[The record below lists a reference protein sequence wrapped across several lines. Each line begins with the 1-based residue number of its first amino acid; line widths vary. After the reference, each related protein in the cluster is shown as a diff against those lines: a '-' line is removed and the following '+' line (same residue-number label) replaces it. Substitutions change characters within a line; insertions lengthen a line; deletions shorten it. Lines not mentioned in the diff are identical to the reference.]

1 MALIGEALISA
12 SVQVLCDRITSP
24 EFVDLFRHKKLDEP
38 LLMKLK
44 TTLLTLYAVLDDAEE
59 KQIKKPAVKD
69 WLDELKHAIFDAE
82 DLLDEIDTEALR
94 CKFEGEDQ
102 TGKFTNKVRN
112 LLFSSRNHFYQS
124 MNDKIQELLARLEN
138 FVQLK
143 SALGLGEVAGRKFS
157 QRTQTTSL
165 VLEPYVYGRDEV
177 KEKLSKVLLSDEAGK
192 DAVSFLTIVGMG
204 GVGKTTLARMLYN
217 DDKVKGHFTLKA
229 WACVSDYDD
238 YIKITKT
245 LLEAVTSKP
254 CNTANLNLLQEDLRE
269 QLWGRKFLYV
279 LDDLWNENNEDLNYL
294 RALFITLGTRG
305 SKVIVTTRN
314 KNAASVM
321 QNVHIQYLEP
331 LSQEDCWLL
340 LAKHAFGN
348 EKCSAHSNLEDIGK
362 QIALK
367 CKGLPLAAQ
376 TLGGLLRCNIDFEYW
391 NRILN
396 DRFWDQP
403 YDTTNILPALG
414 LSYHYL
420 PTQLKRCFAYCSIFP
435 KDYEFEKEDI
445 VQFWIAEGII
455 PKAENGKRM
464 EALARIYFDELLS
477 RSLFQKSSKFSFI
490 MHDLINDL
498 AMFMSQGFCLRLEDG
513 VSREVKRTRHL
524 SYARGSFDAAPR
536 FESLYEAKCLR
547 TFLPTFL
554 NPYRSYE
561 RFFVSKKVLQDLLPS
576 LRCLRVL
583 SLSRYQNVTV
593 LPDSIANLIHLRYLD
608 LSHTAIEMLPGV
620 LCNLYNLQT
629 LLLSNCSSLLELPAD
644 IRKLINL
651 QKLTLGG
658 CSSLNKLP
666 AGMKELT
673 NLHHLDVSG
682 TKIEEMPVQMGRLK
696 SLRTLTAFVVG
707 KSTGSGIRELREFPQ
722 LRGKLSIL
730 KLQNVVDA
738 RDALHANMK
747 HKKDLKELELSW
759 GAEDADDSQK
769 EKDVLDKLQPCVNLE
784 KLTIRFYGGTNFPN
798 WLGDSSFSNI
808 QVMHLS
814 DCSYCW
820 SLPPVGRLPA
830 LKEICI
836 ERMKSLRK
844 IGIEFYG
851 RDGAYLTQPFRSL
864 EKLEFREMPEW
875 EEWVPSGSASG
886 GEYGPDFP
894 HLQELILY
902 KCPKLRGSLP
912 CELPCLKKLTVYG
925 GEVLHD
931 GSATT
936 TTTNSLNYKSLE
948 ELDISGGCQTLLSLL
963 ETKLLSRLK
972 IENVVDIQCL
982 PKCNRLQGL
991 RLQRCPTLS
1000 SFPKDGLPTRL
1011 TSLIIEGCGK
1021 LEFLP
1026 HEMLAKLTSLDSL
1039 WIRQSCD
1046 SMRSFPLGSLP
1057 KLTLL
1062 QICDCENLES
1072 LSLIEEEGAGEL
1084 PTPNLSHFYVG
1095 WCENLKS
1102 LPERLHTLTALR
1114 SLTIWNLPNLESFAE
1129 DGGLPPNLRQF
1140 DFINCERLRAS
1151 SVGEYWGL
1159 QALVSL
1165 EQFNIRVS
1173 DHVLE
1178 MLLKE
1183 QLLPTTLHTLGISD
1197 LSTLKSLD
1205 GKGLG
1210 HLTSLQELHIMRCPS
1225 LQCLPE
1231 EGLPPSLSYL
1241 CIRGC
1246 PALEESSLFAGRH
1259 TFSWPLRSFSKFARH
1274 QMYTIFRSLLLSQ
1287 SVDARMKSLPKHIGT
1302 LTAVDILG
1310 YMIFK
1315 ILCHLPPNL
1324 QYFHILNCDRLSP
1337 SVGDYWDLQGLVY
1350 NSCQERNLNASL
1362 RCKGD
1367 IFVGVTISNSCH
1379 LFLICASTVVLPCRK
1394 AVFSQDNISSLG
1406 EIFICKVS
1414 LSLNAQHFEVLLILN
1429 CRSLL
1434 FDIGG
1439 MAQTR

>member
-1 MALIGEALISA
+1 
-12 SVQVLCDRITSP
+12 
-24 EFVDLFRHKKLDEP
+24 
-38 LLMKLK
+38 
-44 TTLLTLYAVLDDAEE
+44 
-59 KQIKKPAVKD
+59 
-69 WLDELKHAIFDAE
+69 
-82 DLLDEIDTEALR
+82 
-94 CKFEGEDQ
+94 
-102 TGKFTNKVRN
+102 
-112 LLFSSRNHFYQS
+112 
-124 MNDKIQELLARLEN
+124 
-138 FVQLK
+138 
-143 SALGLGEVAGRKFS
+143 
-157 QRTQTTSL
+157 
-165 VLEPYVYGRDEV
+165 
-177 KEKLSKVLLSDEAGK
+177 
-192 DAVSFLTIVGMG
+192 MG

-269 QLWGRKFLYV
+269 QLRGRKFLFV
-279 LDDLWNENNEDLNYL
+279 LDDLWNDNNEDLNYL

-314 KNAASVM
+314 KNAVSVM

-376 TLGGLLRCNIDFEYW
+376 TLGGLLHCNIDFEYW

-396 DRFWDQP
+396 DGFWDQP

-420 PTQLKRCFAYCSIFP
+420 PTQLKRCFTYCSIFP
-435 KDYEFEKEDI
+435 KDYEIEKEDI

-464 EALARIYFDELLS
+464 EALARRYFDELLS
-477 RSLFQKSSKFSFI
+477 RSLFQKSGKFNFI

-513 VSREVKRTRHL
+513 VSHEVKRARHL
-524 SYARGSFDAAPR
+524 SYARGKFDAAPR
-536 FESLYEAKCLR
+536 FEPLYEAKCLR
-547 TFLPTFL
+547 TFLPTSL
-554 NPYRSYE
+554 NPYIYWE
-561 RFFVSKKVLQDLLPS
+561 KKFVSKKVLQDLLPS

-583 SLSRYQNVTV
+583 SLSHYQNVTE
-593 LPDSIANLIHLRYLD
+593 LPDSFANLIHLRYLD
-608 LSHTAIEMLPGV
+608 LSHTAIERLPGV

-651 QKLTLGG
+651 QILTLGG

-666 AGMKELT
+666 ACMKELT

-707 KSTGSGIRELREFPQ
+707 KSTRSGIRELREFPH

-747 HKKDLKELELSW
+747 HKKDLKELEFSW

-830 LKEICI
+830 LKELCI
-836 ERMKSLRK
+836 ERMKFVK
-844 IGIEFYG
+844 MIGIEFYG
-851 RDGAYLTQPFRSL
+851 RNGANLTQPFQSL

-886 GEYGPDFP
+886 GEYGLDFP
-894 HLQELILY
+894 CLQELILN

-912 CELPCLKKLTVYG
+912 CELPWLKKLTVSG
-925 GEVLHD
+925 CEVLHD
-931 GSATT
+931 GRATT

-948 ELDISGGCQTLLSLL
+948 ELKISGGCQTLLSLL
-963 ETKLLSRLK
+963 ETKLLSQLAIR
-972 IENVVDIQCL
+972 NVVDEI
-982 PKCNRLQGL
+982 RI
-991 RLQRCPTLS
+991 PTS
-1000 SFPKDGLPTRL
+1000 
-1011 TSLIIEGCGK
+1011 
-1021 LEFLP
+1021 
-1026 HEMLAKLTSLDSL
+1026 
-1039 WIRQSCD
+1039 
-1046 SMRSFPLGSLP
+1046 
-1057 KLTLL
+1057 
-1062 QICDCENLES
+1062 
-1072 LSLIEEEGAGEL
+1072 
-1084 PTPNLSHFYVG
+1084 
-1095 WCENLKS
+1095 
-1102 LPERLHTLTALR
+1102 
-1114 SLTIWNLPNLESFAE
+1114 
-1129 DGGLPPNLRQF
+1129 
-1140 DFINCERLRAS
+1140 
-1151 SVGEYWGL
+1151 
-1159 QALVSL
+1159 
-1165 EQFNIRVS
+1165 
-1173 DHVLE
+1173 
-1178 MLLKE
+1178 
-1183 QLLPTTLHTLGISD
+1183 
-1197 LSTLKSLD
+1197 
-1205 GKGLG
+1205 
-1210 HLTSLQELHIMRCPS
+1210 
-1225 LQCLPE
+1225 
-1231 EGLPPSLSYL
+1231 
-1241 CIRGC
+1241 
-1246 PALEESSLFAGRH
+1246 
-1259 TFSWPLRSFSKFARH
+1259 
-1274 QMYTIFRSLLLSQ
+1274 
-1287 SVDARMKSLPKHIGT
+1287 
-1302 LTAVDILG
+1302 
-1310 YMIFK
+1310 
-1315 ILCHLPPNL
+1315 
-1324 QYFHILNCDRLSP
+1324 
-1337 SVGDYWDLQGLVY
+1337 
-1350 NSCQERNLNASL
+1350 
-1362 RCKGD
+1362 
-1367 IFVGVTISNSCH
+1367 
-1379 LFLICASTVVLPCRK
+1379 
-1394 AVFSQDNISSLG
+1394 
-1406 EIFICKVS
+1406 
-1414 LSLNAQHFEVLLILN
+1414 
-1429 CRSLL
+1429 
-1434 FDIGG
+1434 
-1439 MAQTR
+1439 

>member
-38 LLMKLK
+38 LLRKLR
-44 TTLLTLYAVLDDAEE
+44 TTLLALNLVLNDAEE
-59 KQIKKPAVKD
+59 KQLVNRDVKK
-69 WLDELKHAIFDAE
+69 WLDELKHAVFDAE

-94 CKFEGEDQ
+94 CKLEEGEDQ
-102 TGKFTNKVRN
+102 THKFTNKVRN
-112 LLFSSRNHFYQS
+112 LLFSSRSHFYQS
-124 MNDKIQELLARLEN
+124 MNDKIKELLARLEN

-143 SALGLGEVAGRKFS
+143 SALGLGEVAGRKVS

-192 DAVSFLTIVGMG
+192 DPVSFLTIVGMG

-217 DDKVKGHFTLKA
+217 DDKVKGHFKLKA

-269 QLWGRKFLYV
+269 QLKGRKFLFV

-294 RALFITLGTRG
+294 RALFITLGTMG
-305 SKVIVTTRN
+305 SKVIVTTRS

-348 EKCSAHSNLEDIGK
+348 VKCSAHSNLEDIGN
-362 QIALK
+362 QIARK

-376 TLGGLLRCNIDFEYW
+376 TLGSLLRCNMNFEYW

-396 DRFWDQP
+396 DSFWDHP
-403 YDTTNILPALG
+403 YDKTNILPALG

-445 VQFWIAEGII
+445 VQLWIAEGII
-455 PKAENGKRM
+455 PQAENGNRM

-498 AMFMSQGFCLRLEDG
+498 AMFMSQGFCLRLEYG
-513 VSREVKRTRHL
+513 VSHEVKRARHL
-524 SYARGSFDAAPR
+524 SYARGAFDAAPR
-536 FESLYEAKCLR
+536 FEPLYEAKCLR
-547 TFLPTFL
+547 TFLPTSL
-554 NPYRSYE
+554 NPYRFYE

-593 LPDSIANLIHLRYLD
+593 LPDSIANLIHLHYLD
-608 LSHTAIEMLPGV
+608 LSHTAIKRLPGV
-620 LCNLYNLQT
+620 LCNLFNLQT
-629 LLLSNCSSLLELPAD
+629 LLLSNCSSLHELPAD

-682 TKIEEMPVQMGRLK
+682 TEIVEMPVQMGRLK
-696 SLRTLTAFVVG
+696 NLRTLTAFVVG
-707 KSTGSGIRELREFPQ
+707 KSTGSGIRELSEFPQ
-722 LRGKLSIL
+722 LQGKLSIL

-747 HKKDLKELELSW
+747 LKTDLKELEFSW
-759 GAEDADDSQK
+759 GAQDADDSQK

-784 KLTIRFYGGTNFPN
+784 KLTIGFYGGTNFPN

-820 SLPPVGRLPA
+820 SLPPVGRLSA
-830 LKEICI
+830 LKELCI
-836 ERMKSLRK
+836 KRMKSLRT
-844 IGIEFYG
+844 IGVEFYG

-864 EKLEFREMPEW
+864 EKLEFIEMPEW

-886 GEYGPDFP
+886 SEYGPDFP
-894 HLQELILY
+894 HLQELILNE
-902 KCPKLRGSLP
+902 CPKLRGSLP

-925 GEVLHD
+925 CKVLHD
-931 GSATT
+931 GRAATA
-936 TTTNSLNYKSLE
+936 TTNSLNYKSLE
-948 ELDISGGCQTLLSLL
+948 ELDIRGGCQTLLSLL

-972 IENVVDIQCL
+972 IENVDVQCL
-982 PKCNRLQGL
+982 PNCNRLQ
-991 RLQRCPTLS
+991 RLTLLNCPTLS
-1000 SFPKDGLPTRL
+1000 SFPKDGLPTTL
-1011 TSLIIEGCGK
+1011 TSLTILNCRR

-1026 HEMLAKLTSLDSL
+1026 HEMLAKLTSLDYLGIQS
-1039 WIRQSCD
+1039 SCD
-1046 SMRSFPLGSLP
+1046 SMRSLPLGIFP
-1057 KLTLL
+1057 KLTTL
-1062 QICDCENLES
+1062 QILGCENLES
-1072 LSLIEEEGAGEL
+1072 FSLIEEEGAVENLSHLNSLQVINCPKMVCFHEGEL
-1084 PTPNLSHFYVG
+1084 PFPNLSHFVVID
-1095 WCENLKS
+1095 CENLKS

-1114 SLTIWNLPNLESFAE
+1114 SLNIWNLPNLESFAE
-1129 DGGLPPNLRQF
+1129 DGGLPPNLRS
-1140 DFINCERLRAS
+1140 FIIRNCKRLRALD
-1151 SVGEYWGL
+1151 SVGL
-1159 QALVSL
+1159 QALVYL
-1165 EQFNIRVS
+1165 QIDGS

-1178 MLLKE
+1178 TL
-1183 QLLPTTLHTLGISD
+1183 LLPTTLHTLCISD

-1210 HLTSLQELHIMRCPS
+1210 HLTSLQTLKIYSCPS

-1231 EGLPPSLSYL
+1231 EGLPPSLSHL
-1241 CIRGC
+1241 SIRCC
-1246 PALEESSLFAGRH
+1246 PTLEERYKNKTGQDWAKIS
-1259 TFSWPLRSFSKFARH
+1259 
-1274 QMYTIFRSLLLSQ
+1274 
-1287 SVDARMKSLPKHIGT
+1287 HI
-1302 LTAVDILG
+1302 
-1310 YMIFK
+1310 
-1315 ILCHLPPNL
+1315 
-1324 QYFHILNCDRLSP
+1324 
-1337 SVGDYWDLQGLVY
+1337 
-1350 NSCQERNLNASL
+1350 
-1362 RCKGD
+1362 
-1367 IFVGVTISNSCH
+1367 
-1379 LFLICASTVVLPCRK
+1379 PC
-1394 AVFSQDNISSLG
+1394 IEIG
-1406 EIFICKVS
+1406 E
-1414 LSLNAQHFEVLLILN
+1414 EVI
-1429 CRSLL
+1429 
-1434 FDIGG
+1434 I
-1439 MAQTR
+1439 